1 MVARGRALVREW
13 GASVQCRGVGEQVR
27 CECSGPRQVIE
38 KGRTEAGSYAPCS

>member
-13 GASVQCRGVGEQVR
+13 GAKVQCRGAGEEVR

-38 KGRTEAGSYAPCS
+38 KGRTEAGSYVQCS